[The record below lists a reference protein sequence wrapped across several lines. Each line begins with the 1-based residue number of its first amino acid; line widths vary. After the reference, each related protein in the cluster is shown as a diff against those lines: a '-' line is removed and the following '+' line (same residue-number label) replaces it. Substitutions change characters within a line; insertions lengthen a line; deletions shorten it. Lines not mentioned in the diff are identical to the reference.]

1 MLSKYDDVEEMALKK
16 KRANRLQIG
25 GSTQALSTAGTSES
39 KAKAA
44 KEEDKKSFE
53 FTKKH
58 IGSDYYASH
67 EEDPLAAAGSGGT
80 FRKKSNKRSR
90 MNPASLALADNE
102 EEDIVTIL
110 ER

>member
-25 GSTQALSTAGTSES
+25 STQALAAGTSES

-44 KEEDKKSFE
+44 KEADKSTFE

-67 EEDPLAAAGSGGT
+67 EEDPLAAAGGGGT
-80 FRKKSNKRSR
+80 FRKKSNKRTR
-90 MNPASLALADNE
+90 INPASLALADNE

>member
-25 GSTQALSTAGTSES
+25 STQALATGASER

-44 KEEDKKSFE
+44 KEEDKSAFE

-80 FRKKSNKRSR
+80 FRKKSNKRTR
-90 MNPASLALADNE
+90 INPASLALADNE

>member
-25 GSTQALSTAGTSES
+25 SKQALSTAGTSES

-90 MNPASLALADNE
+90 INPASLALADNE

>member
-25 GSTQALSTAGTSES
+25 STQALAAGTSES

-44 KEEDKKSFE
+44 KEADKSTFE

-80 FRKKSNKRSR
+80 FRKKSNKRTR
-90 MNPASLALADNE
+90 INPASLALADNE

>member
-16 KRANRLQIG
+16 KRANRMQIG
-25 GSTQALSTAGTSES
+25 SAEAAATGTTET

-44 KEEDKKSFE
+44 KEAEKSTYE

-80 FRKKSNKRSR
+80 FRKKSNKRTR
-90 MNPASLALADNE
+90 INPASLALADNE